1 MRGSQAQH
9 VVSQVQ
15 DDDQATFALLPVVV
29 AWGMAATCTSSFSSS
44 TAAAVFNGMLVSF
57 STFAVSDAHMS
68 LYLPD
73 CLLRHLP
80 RHKNTSTPLTKT
92 RSGKNRSGRRRY
104 MARGQVRIVGSSI
117 KFRFPGRGI
126 RFAQTH
132 RLTRYRTARDQD
144 LGAHRA
150 PPSVQRSDLA
160 LLETLRISS
169 SYVVPPFLSV
179 NCGLLLAV
187 VPAL

>member
-57 STFAVSDAHMS
+57 STFVVSDAHMS

-80 RHKNTSTPLTKT
+80 RHQNTSTPLMKT
-92 RSGKNRSGRRRY
+92 RSGKNRSGRYRD
-104 MARGQVRIVGSSI
+104 MACGQVRIVGSSI
-117 KFRFPGRGI
+117 KLRFPGRGI
-126 RFAQTH
+126 RSP
-132 RLTRYRTARDQD
+132 RRTGLHA
-144 LGAHRA
+144 A
-150 PPSVQRSDLA
+150 A
-160 LLETLRISS
+160 LHATETLEHIAPRRAFNALTWL
-169 SYVVPPFLSV
+169 FLRHCASHRHTWY
-179 NCGLLLAV
+179 L
-187 VPAL
+187 PS